1 MAKPSLVTQTIRCQ
15 QILRD
20 LFKAQYRHVPVGTWE
35 NRDKCLIG
43 LSDDPE
49 DVWRGV
55 VLLVDEY
62 AHVILP
68 LISIYLEKSPPP
80 LEGLFVWRTE
90 WRSVYVCVCILG
102 RGGGE
107 GGVWMETAF
116 RYISIIALSTHDMS
130 YLWQRSVDVDDLISP
145 NLGPRTRSALGCHV
159 VCGGCQ
165 RFGGTE
171 CTSKRTHFIFL
182 QKSPFPR

>member
-1 MAKPSLVTQTIRCQ
+1 MLNRVIWWPRRRMKRGSPTGWRICPCYSSTDI
-15 QILRD
+15 D
-20 LFKAQYRHVPVGTWE
+20 LSRKVP
-35 NRDKCLIG
+35 
-43 LSDDPE
+43 
-49 DVWRGV
+49 
-55 VLLVDEY
+55 
-62 AHVILP
+62 
-68 LISIYLEKSPPP
+68 PPP